1 MGIGEHTRD
10 FAAAKQAATYLRL
23 PLCRT
28 VMSAVPEA
36 LARTSKRPDVD
47 VLYEGFVTGWSE
59 REATCGARTE
69 REGDLTAH

>member
-1 MGIGEHTRD
+1 MGLGEHNNRD
-10 FAAAKQAATYLRL
+10 FAAAKQAASYLRL

-36 LARTSKRPDVD
+36 LARTLRGV
-47 VLYEGFVTGWSE
+47 VTGWSE
-59 REATCGARTE
+59 REAMCGVRTE